1 MPSATVSFIWI
12 ASRAAIGRLLAR
24 SCQAAF
30 SELDRVFVGKEDL
43 QQHMSTSLG
52 QLITSYR

>member
-1 MPSATVSFIWI
+1 MDP
-12 ASRAAIGRLLAR
+12 ASHDAQLRE
-24 SCQAAF
+24 AAF